1 MPLSINNNV
10 NSLFAQRALGRAGA
24 DLSASLQR
32 LSSGL
37 RINSAKDDA
46 AGLAIS
52 QRMGAQLRGLT
63 QAGRNINDGISLTQ
77 TAESAIGQLGDNFQR
92 IRELAVQAAN
102 DTNSSSDRA
111 VIQREADELVR
122 ENYRIATDTNF
133 NGLKLLDGSFNGALQ
148 IGHRAGDVL
157 MLNLPSIFKQNSSGG
172 FAEDP
177 ISLASNADATAAL
190 TYLDGQL
197 ANINLQRAKLGA
209 TQNRL
214 TFAYENVQS
223 MSGNLAESRSRI
235 VDTDFAAEATNLT
248 RSQILQQ
255 AASAMLAQA
264 NSMPNQILQLL
275 R

>member
-24 DLSASLQR
+24 DVSASLQR

-77 TAESAIGQLGDNFQR
+77 TAESAIGQIGDNFQR
-92 IRELAVQAAN
+92 IRELAVQAAS

-111 VIQREADELVR
+111 VIQREADELVM

-157 MLNLPSIFKQNSSGG
+157 MLNLPSMFKQNSSGG

-177 ISLASNADATAAL
+177 ISLASHADATLAL

-264 NSMPNQILQLL
+264 NSLPNQILQLL

>member
-1 MPLSINNNV
+1 MPLTINNNL

-24 DLSASLQR
+24 DVSASLQR

-52 QRMGAQLRGLT
+52 QRMGAQLRGLS

-77 TAESAIGQLGDNFQR
+77 TAESAIGQIGDNFQR
-92 IRELAVQAAN
+92 IRELAVQAAS
-102 DTNSSSDRA
+102 DTNNSSDRA
-111 VIQREADELVR
+111 AIQQEADELVK

-157 MLNLPSIFKQNSSGG
+157 MLNLPSMFRQNSGGG

-177 ISLASNADATAAL
+177 ISLANHADATLAL

-223 MSGNLAESRSRI
+223 MSINLSESRSRI
-235 VDTDFAAEATNLT
+235 VDTDFAAEAANLT

-255 AASAMLAQA
+255 AGSAMLAQA

>member
-1 MPLSINNNV
+1 MPLTINNNV

-24 DLSASLQR
+24 DVSASLQR